1 MRRVGVILAMVVVLA
16 GIGALWVHKLLR
28 LKPPS
33 GLPPA
38 TRLLMQNVSEADQ
51 DVIKAIFSVRNG
63 VSGRTATGTLVDQG
77 FILTDAHAVAGARL
91 SDLTVRSSAGAPV
104 KLRGLEVDRELDV
117 AFLAPAE
124 RLKGGLELG
133 DDATA
138 GPGEQAYTWGYPS
151 GFETPQPL
159 LCMGF
164 VSGFMP
170 AGTGESAG
178 GRIVLSGP
186 FSDGSAGGPLYR
198 WKDYQLLGLVVTRP
212 AASDPYAARLLKAL
226 GSAGSGASVS
236 VPDESGRV
244 ETLSR
249 DQALAKAI
257 ARVEGSQT
265 GPIAEAVP
273 FSLIKQRL
281 EGMK

>member
-1 MRRVGVILAMVVVLA
+1 MKKGLFAAALAVLLVGV
-16 GIGALWVHKLLR
+16 GALWVHKLLR

-33 GLPPA
+33 GLPAA
-38 TRLLMQNVSEADQ
+38 TRILMDNVSEADQ
-51 DVIKAIFSVRNG
+51 EVIKALFSIRNG
-63 VSGRTATGTLVDQG
+63 ASGRTATGTLVDQG
-77 FILTDAHAVAGARL
+77 IILTDAHAVAGARL
-91 SDLTVRSSAGAPV
+91 SDLTVRSSAGVLV
-104 KLRGLEVDRELDV
+104 KLKGLEVDRELDV

-124 RLKGGLELG
+124 RLKGGLDLG
-133 DDATA
+133 EDATA

-164 VSGFMP
+164 VSGFVP
-170 AGTGESAG
+170 AGAGEGAG

-186 FSDGSAGGPLYR
+186 FSNGSAGGPLYR

-212 AASDPYAARLLKAL
+212 AAPDPYAARLLKAL
-226 GSAGSGASVS
+226 GSTGGGETVS
-236 VPDESGRV
+236 VTDESGRV

-249 DQALAKAI
+249 EQALAGAI

-281 EGMK
+281 DGMK